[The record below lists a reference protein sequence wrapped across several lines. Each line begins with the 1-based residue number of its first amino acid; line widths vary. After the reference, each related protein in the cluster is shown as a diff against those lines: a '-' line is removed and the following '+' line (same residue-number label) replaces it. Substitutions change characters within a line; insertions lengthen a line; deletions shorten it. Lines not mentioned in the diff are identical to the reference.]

1 MRTLNRNKQLL
12 YYALLD
18 GSTAETDSETMTV
31 DGETVSINE
40 GGYEMTYESP
50 VDFMASISFSGG
62 EAVEAEFG
70 YDVSA
75 YDAIIVADKGYL
87 PITKTSLIWYE
98 TEAPTGTND
107 GSTADYTVVA
117 TNNSL
122 NQFKAL
128 LKKRVKKE

>member
-1 MRTLNRNKQLL
+1 MRTLNRNKQIL
-12 YYALLD
+12 YYALLE
-18 GSTAETDSETMTV
+18 GSTAGTDSDTIVV

-40 GGYEMTYESP
+40 GDYDMSYGNP

-75 YDAIIVADKGYL
+75 YDAIIVADKNYL

-98 TEAPTGTND
+98 TEPPTGVND
-107 GSTADYTVVA
+107 GSTSDYTVVA

-128 LKKRVKKE
+128 LKKRVKNE